1 MTSRSPFHMCIRP
14 VLAALAI
21 AAGATLAAPVGAP
34 TALLAMGPAS
44 VCTTPLLLASGES
57 SAARAT
63 NQDEADCECT
73 DINGEPRQCT
83 WWEEFQCCRDAAW
96 DMYEQCRADGGG
108 YLECMI
114 PRDLSLFVCDLLA
127 VRPW

>member
-1 MTSRSPFHMCIRP
+1 MTRRSPYHLFVKP
-14 VLAALAI
+14 LLAALAV
-21 AAGATLAAPVGAP
+21 AVVATLAVPVASP
-34 TALLAMGPAS
+34 VLMAMGPLSA
-44 VCTTPLLLASGES
+44 CTAPELMASGEGI
-57 SAARAT
+57 AALAA

-83 WWEEFQCCRDAAW
+83 WWEEFMCCRDAAW

-108 YLECMI
+108 YFECMI